1 MVMTNSIQRGAE
13 GTPLQSPF
21 QPWSM
26 PRLSHDKP
34 ALLPPLLAFDDTTHR
49 SQHST
54 HVADFVAFDDTT
66 GVYEHLL
73 RPLIKLQPDLIEI
86 NISKADDLVDLSRLR
101 VWTLKACNLASQFKK
116 SVRSLDGLRPVA
128 VSSARNMRRKSPALL
143 AKLAS
148 SIPSGGG
155 RFAGSMPEW
164 HRGILGIFCPP
175 GGRSMLRAQI
185 VPSSKFTQG
194 RQSDTLLTRNM
205 APQQSHRLV
214 SILRMNSEPAPML
227 TSSDDM
233 NTGAMPANSSCSA
246 CCTMSPS
253 SASSWICEMNILF
266 VIQDLLL
273 AHAPFAASLDGLTAK
288 TPLNC

>member
-1 MVMTNSIQRGAE
+1 MACRHVMVMTNSIQRGAE

-185 VPSSKFTQG
+185 VPSSKFVIAHPTCEQTTPFG
-194 RQSDTLLTRNM
+194 LAASAARR
-205 APQQSHRLV
+205 
-214 SILRMNSEPAPML
+214 
-227 TSSDDM
+227 SSRTDR
-233 NTGAMPANSSCSA
+233 
-246 CCTMSPS
+246 
-253 SASSWICEMNILF
+253 
-266 VIQDLLL
+266 
-273 AHAPFAASLDGLTAK
+273 PFALAVLTTVRNAA
-288 TPLNC
+288 